1 MSDVKYSLLK
11 VTFHLI
17 WRSNLSTNPNVE
29 LGNCFIFI
37 VTNTSNK
44 NIGHKIHKQINYK
57 YVQHKRIC
65 NGMFWHYRVCINYLF
80 KMPFRVDLTHLCHH
94 KDGNLAKYF
103 PETVVEKIGDVGW
116 NILHQRNL
124 HGHVQDHIPILL
136 LFPILRFDLR
146 SSKLILL
153 SVIRW
158 LQQFHQHHKIRTKLS
173 ENQ

>member
-1 MSDVKYSLLK
+1 MDCVWCEIQFGKGHISFNLTFKSINKPKRWIRQLFYLHRYKY
-11 VTFHLI
+11 
-17 WRSNLSTNPNVE
+17 
-29 LGNCFIFI
+29 
-37 VTNTSNK
+37 TSNK

-80 KMPFRVDLTHLCHH
+80 KMPFRVDLTRLCHH

-124 HGHVQDHIPILL
+124 HVHVQDHIPILL
-136 LFPILRFDLR
+136 LFPI
-146 SSKLILL
+146 
-153 SVIRW
+153 
-158 LQQFHQHHKIRTKLS
+158 
-173 ENQ
+173 